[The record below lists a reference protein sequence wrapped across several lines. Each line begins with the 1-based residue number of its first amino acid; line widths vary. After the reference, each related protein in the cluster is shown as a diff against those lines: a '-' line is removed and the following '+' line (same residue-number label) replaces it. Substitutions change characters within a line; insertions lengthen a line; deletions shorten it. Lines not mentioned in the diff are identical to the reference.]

1 MYCSVM
7 QKNEEEMS
15 KSVSFNIK
23 PWVRTVIM
31 AACNSSL
38 GMEAY
43 WRGAVQ
49 LLTMMKEHCTVPSSA
64 CFLN

>member
-23 PWVRTVIM
+23 PRTRTVVSD
-31 AACNSSL
+31 NSDV
-38 GMEAY
+38 
-43 WRGAVQ
+43 R
-49 LLTMMKEHCTVPSSA
+49 
-64 CFLN
+64 

>member
-23 PWVRTVIM
+23 PWARTVIM
-31 AACNSSL
+31 AACNSSP